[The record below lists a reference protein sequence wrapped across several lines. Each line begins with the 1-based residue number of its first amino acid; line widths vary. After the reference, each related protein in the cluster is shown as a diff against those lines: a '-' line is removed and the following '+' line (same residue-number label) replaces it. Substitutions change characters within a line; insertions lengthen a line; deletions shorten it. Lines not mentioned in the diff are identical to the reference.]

1 MVTKINAESALS
13 VYHLDA
19 LIGYLEQLALSLLE
33 QPLACFFHEELFRK
47 LYLSDFSLFWW

>member
-1 MVTKINAESALS
+1 MVTKINTESALS

-19 LIGYLEQLALSLLE
+19 LIDYLEQLTLSVPE